1 MLKLNYGKLKNK
13 RLKNINPV
21 LRTQQIHSLTTEKPY
36 LEMKKLR
43 KQQNHKETQAQKK
56 HLNLKDDEAL
66 KEDTAQLCTQCSTE
80 NGIWQRCE
88 LIAQHNNISGREV
101 DTNMS
106 TYGQTNTTHT
116 GMPTHVNRSSWKW
129 NKLQCSCWAND
140 TVWYLIKWV
149 LSGISFCWG
158 PVVVILYFK
167 R

>member
-80 NGIWQRCE
+80 NGI
-88 LIAQHNNISGREV
+88 
-101 DTNMS
+101 
-106 TYGQTNTTHT
+106 
-116 GMPTHVNRSSWKW
+116 
-129 NKLQCSCWAND
+129 
-140 TVWYLIKWV
+140 
-149 LSGISFCWG
+149 
-158 PVVVILYFK
+158 
-167 R
+167 